1 MLSAGFCHIACI
13 CCRQR
18 FRAFSNNSVTSAGW
32 ELHYKEYLVEF
43 YLLFVLIL
51 VTIVQTYLYNCTKS
65 FKSNTGVL
73 LLYIIIYLQMTGS
86 PRVGK
91 EVVVSVDF
99 QNPYN
104 FILQK
109 IQLRIDGP
117 GLITTKLKRYR

>member
-1 MLSAGFCHIACI
+1 MLLC
-13 CCRQR
+13 
-18 FRAFSNNSVTSAGW
+18 
-32 ELHYKEYLVEF
+32 
-43 YLLFVLIL
+43 
-51 VTIVQTYLYNCTKS
+51 
-65 FKSNTGVL
+65 
-73 LLYIIIYLQMTGS
+73 IIIDLQMTGS